1 MAKIAISM
9 PDYYL
14 RFIDRARLASGE
26 TRSQFLRRVIAEFF
40 KQKRDRDL
48 DEQYIRGY
56 RDMPE
61 TAEEAEGPYLAGLD
75 ALAQDPWEGED
86 KE

>member
-1 MAKIAISM
+1 MPKIAISM

-14 RFIDRARLASGE
+14 RFIDKARLASGE

-40 KQKRDRDL
+40 KQKRDREL
-48 DEQYIRGY
+48 DEQYIRAY

-61 TAEEAEGPYLAGLD
+61 TAEDVEGSYLAGLD
-75 ALAQDPWEGED
+75 ALAEDPWEDRG